1 LAEPQYGV
9 VTNVGFAHVESFRSI
24 DEVAAAKRELIEAL
38 PADGVAILNAD
49 DARVRTFGDVHP
61 GRTFTYGFRAGADLQ
76 ATDVEITS
84 TGAAFTAGRVRF
96 HTSLSGRHGVSNV
109 LAGLAVARLFGIALI
124 DLVDAVARLK
134 LGHMRGERHHWRGMT
149 VLNDAYNSNPEAA
162 RNMIDVLCGQHPG
175 KMAGRRIAVL
185 GEMRE
190 LGHMSRML
198 HGELGRYAVRAG
210 VNILI
215 GVAGDARYM
224 VDAAVDSG
232 FAREAAFFFDDAE
245 AAGAFLREFT
255 APGDVLLFKGSRGTH
270 VERALDKME
279 T

>member
-1 LAEPQYGV
+1 
-9 VTNVGFAHVESFRSI
+9 
-24 DEVAAAKRELIEAL
+24 
-38 PADGVAILNAD
+38 
-49 DARVRTFGDVHP
+49 
-61 GRTFTYGFRAGADLQ
+61 
-76 ATDVEITS
+76 
-84 TGAAFTAGRVRF
+84 
-96 HTSLSGRHGVSNV
+96 
-109 LAGLAVARLFGIALI
+109 
-124 DLVDAVARLK
+124 
-134 LGHMRGERHHWRGMT
+134 
-149 VLNDAYNSNPEAA
+149 
-162 RNMIDVLCGQHPG
+162 MIDVLCGQHPG